1 MIASQ
6 RCGNAVKALQ
16 AMLTKKPWLCQ
27 IAQINGPPLTRM
39 TCVARRPWS
48 TMIYAL
54 PNGKIKQTAECL
66 IDGVLVD
73 ISGSDYHSWFAID
86 KELLTTL
93 SCNARSDDE
102 ALLQLW
108 LSTMIWG
115 NARTNNAPD
124 KIAYILSS
132 CSSFDL
138 LTERLTSGLLA
149 VDNDNLESA
158 YGSCYRGCGQIP
170 GIGPSFFTKWLWALS
185 LGTGKLTVQPCIK
198 DFRVDSARKQ
208 LGSHWLLQSRG
219 SAQRY
224 IEYCELLQAVAA
236 VMGHGW
242 SAEKLEYLLYSSV
255 G

>member
-1 MIASQ
+1 
-6 RCGNAVKALQ
+6 
-16 AMLTKKPWLCQ
+16 MLTKKPWLCQ

-39 TCVARRPWS
+39 ACVARRPWS
-48 TMIYAL
+48 TMIYDL
-54 PNGKIKQTAECL
+54 RKGKIKQTAECL

-73 ISGSDYHSWFAID
+73 IPGSDYHSWFAID
-86 KELLTTL
+86 KKLLTTL
-93 SCNARSDDE
+93 SCNARSDDK

-115 NARTNNAPD
+115 NARTNNAPE
-124 KIAYILSS
+124 KIAGILSRY
-132 CSSFDL
+132 SSFNQFSK
-138 LTERLTSGLLA
+138 RLTSGLLE
-149 VDNDNLESA
+149 VDNDDLEGA
-158 YGSCYRGCGQIP
+158 YVSCYRGCGQIP

-208 LGSHWLLQSRG
+208 LGSDWLLQSRG
-219 SAQRY
+219 SAKRY

-236 VMGHGW
+236 AMGHGW